1 MNCMS
6 VSGSSS
12 ETSHP
17 IEININQVYTFYI
30 YSCNSLHPKQLLPGN
45 CLFYGDVFKLSICGT
60 CTYSNRIRKNT
71 IFFKSLEVKTIN
83 EIIVITYKLTNNF
96 AGLITSGLGADM
108 VSEQTGD

>member
-17 IEININQVYTFYI
+17 IEINQVYTFYI

-45 CLFYGDVFKLSICGT
+45 CLFYSDVFKLSICGT
-60 CTYSNRIRKNT
+60 CTYSNRRGKNT
-71 IFFKSLEVKTIN
+71 IFFKSLEVKIIN
-83 EIIVITYKLTNNF
+83 EIIVTTYNLTNNF
-96 AGLITSGLGADM
+96 ADLITSGLGADI